1 MIRKLVLASSS
12 LRRIEML
19 NKVGYDF
26 EVVPADIEEK
36 INNNLDIESAIEELA
51 FIKADSVFS
60 SYQNNVVLAADTV
73 VVCENRILGK
83 PMDYNDA
90 KSMLKFLSNKTH
102 RVITGVCVLSK
113 EKSIIDHEVTYVTF
127 HALSDT
133 QIDEY
138 LQHDE
143 AFDKAGSYAIQGLA
157 NKFVQKIEGDYDN
170 VVGLP
175 LTKVRQLLEKQG
187 IRVAK

>member
-1 MIRKLVLASSS
+1 MSKKLVLASSS

-19 NKVGYDF
+19 NKVGYTF
-26 EVVPADIEEK
+26 AVVPSEIEEIINDK
-36 INNNLDIESAIEELA
+36 IDIESAIEELA
-51 FIKADSVFS
+51 FLKADYVFS
-60 SYQNNVVLAADTV
+60 SYQSNVVLAADTV
-73 VVCENRILGK
+73 VVCENKILGK
-83 PMDYNDA
+83 PVDYNDA
-90 KSMLKFLSNKTH
+90 KTMLKFLSDKTH

-127 HALSDT
+127 HSLTDT

-157 NKFVQKIEGDYDN
+157 NEFVQKIEGDYDN

-175 LTKVRQLLEKQG
+175 LSKVTQLLEKQG